1 MRKFIA
7 IALAFCCVLSLC
19 ACGKKDAL
27 ATAQEMNANAAFI

>member
-19 ACGKKDAL
+19 ACGKRTPAKR
-27 ATAQEMNANAAFI
+27 NANAAFI